1 MRSPTRSLRRRSSS
15 SNAPPRRGRWRRSSR
30 PSSCHYFATVP
41 ASQTTSRCSRPSS
54 SSIRQK
60 TRWHRLVATS
70 FSRSSVSTRRSA
82 AVGKPT
88 QCNSPSART
97 ITMDPAVL
105 SALSA
110 LLGSLVGGGASL
122 ATAWITQTAQ
132 GKRELLTAE
141 LHKREALYGEFVNEG
156 SKLIVDSLDH
166 TLERPDIM
174 LNAVAILNRIR
185 LVASPAVLRA
195 AEAVLQVIVQ
205 NYVKEK

>member
-1 MRSPTRSLRRRSSS
+1 
-15 SNAPPRRGRWRRSSR
+15 
-30 PSSCHYFATVP
+30 
-41 ASQTTSRCSRPSS
+41 
-54 SSIRQK
+54 
-60 TRWHRLVATS
+60 
-70 FSRSSVSTRRSA
+70 
-82 AVGKPT
+82 
-88 QCNSPSART
+88 
-97 ITMDPAVL
+97 MDPAVL

-195 AEAVLQVIVQ
+195 AEAALQAIVR
-205 NYVKEK
+205 NYVTEKMTIDDLRARLRAGTLEVPDPLADFSGACRIELQQVRRAL